1 MKDDI
6 DKAMKC
12 GEIILPVFADFSEA
26 FDSINSIFLYK
37 SYTNY
42 IFLKHFYTYFG
53 LFIKQSLIIQTDSSY
68 SSILYLNFR
77 VP

>member
-26 FDSINSIFLYK
+26 FDIIDSIFLY
-37 SYTNY
+37 
-42 IFLKHFYTYFG
+42 
-53 LFIKQSLIIQTDSSY
+53 
-68 SSILYLNFR
+68 
-77 VP
+77 